1 MKKSNKILSIVLA
14 ITLFLSISITT
25 SALTKENENN
35 DVIGSDIRSTEIIG
49 QSENVNK
56 YSLLPNKLNIYW
68 VASSTQVIITVQ
80 NVGID
85 TVDTFKGMVSI
96 DKGVKKP
103 FSTYKLKA
111 FETRNIKVNINMTK
125 CYESITVSYYAKDG
139 NTAFGQGSS
148 PGHREI
154 PSNLSNLWSKGT
166 FKNIYSS
173 INYHFSKHHT
183 EVSANDI
190 VSYATKA
197 KNYRTVVLNDK
208 KKLSISQLK
217 NKYTIAQSS
226 GTIKANKYKSKSNKQ
241 FIILTNSGNKILSYG
256 K

>member
-1 MKKSNKILSIVLA
+1 M
-14 ITLFLSISITT
+14 SITA
-25 SALTKENENN
+25 SALTEENAYCFVEET
-35 DVIGSDIRSTEIIG
+35 DIRSSEIIG
-49 QSENVNK
+49 QSEDVNECNIQRSAK
-56 YSLLPNKLNIYW
+56 YSILPNKLNIYW
-68 VASSTQVIITVQ
+68 VASSTQIIITVQ

-103 FSTYKLKA
+103 FSSFKLKPL
-111 FETRNIKVNINMTK
+111 ETRNIKVNINMTK
-125 CYESITVSYYAKDG
+125 CYESITVSYYAIDG
-139 NTAFGQGSS
+139 STAFGQGSS

-166 FKNIYSS
+166 FNKIYSS
-173 INYHFSKHHT
+173 INYHFSKHHA
-183 EVSANDI
+183 EVGANDI

-197 KNYRTVVLNDK
+197 KNYRNVVVNDK
-208 KKLSISQLK
+208 KNLSNSKFK
-217 NKYTIAQSS
+217 NKYTITQSS